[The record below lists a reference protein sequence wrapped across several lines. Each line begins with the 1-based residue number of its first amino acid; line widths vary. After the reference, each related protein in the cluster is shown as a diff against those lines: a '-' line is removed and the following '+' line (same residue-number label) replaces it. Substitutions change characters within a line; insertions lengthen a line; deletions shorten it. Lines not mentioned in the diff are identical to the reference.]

1 MASCQI
7 VIGGIN
13 CKLCEPSVTD
23 NSRARR
29 QLFALIAVTMTVLK
43 LIKDNMRKDENGIC
57 KKNSTMKT
65 VFHDIMLV

>member
-13 CKLCEPSVTD
+13 CKLCKPSVTD
-23 NSRARR
+23 RSRARR

-43 LIKDNMRKDENGIC
+43 LIKDNM
-57 KKNSTMKT
+57 
-65 VFHDIMLV
+65 